1 MVGSS
6 GVSVSMPVVRRTLP
20 ETERPMK
27 KYLALALMLFVVSIG
42 CRRSTNGNPAVSSA
56 SYLVD
61 SDAFDL
67 QTVSALFQTGAVTDL
82 NALEQKI
89 NDPNSGINNVDVDK
103 DGQVDFVA
111 AEEVQNTTGG
121 KTVNFVAYPSSK
133 GGQDATTIA
142 TTTIA
147 PTPTGAVAVESGYS
161 DAVQGYDQ
169 NYYRYEVAPGPSFSS
184 MLLLSYMLSP
194 RPALY
199 YHPYSYYTPLYHPHP
214 LLTPSIRTSYRSSFQ
229 TTTHVSP
236 VPKMVRP
243 SSYTTPGKKAP
254 SGYVSPGKA
263 GSISQG
269 AGQMGDYKVNTSPA
283 KPATGFGGKP
293 STPAVA
299 PKSFPQSSPPKTGG
313 FGGGFSKPSGPSFKS
328 GKK

>member
-1 MVGSS
+1 
-6 GVSVSMPVVRRTLP
+6 
-20 ETERPMK
+20 MK
-27 KYLALALMLFVVSIG
+27 KYLTLALLMLATLAGG
-42 CRRSTNGNPAVSSA
+42 CRRSNGNPAVSSA

-67 QTVSALFQTGAVTDL
+67 QTVSALFQTGSVTDL
-82 NALEQKI
+82 SALEQKI

-111 AEEVQNTTGG
+111 VEEVQNTTGG

-142 TTTIA
+142 TTNIA
-147 PTPTGAVAVESGYS
+147 PTPTGAVAIESGYS

-169 NYYRYEVAPGPSFSS
+169 NYYRYEVQHGPTFSD
-184 MLLLSYMLSP
+184 MVLLSYMLSP

-214 LLTPSIRTSYRSSFQ
+214 LLTPSIRSSYRSSFQ

-269 AGQMGDYKVNTSPA
+269 AGQMGNYKVNTAPV
-283 KPATGFGGKP
+283 KPATGFGG
-293 STPAVA
+293 TPAA
-299 PKSFPQSSPPKTGG
+299 PKSFPQSSPPKSGG
-313 FGGGFSKPSGPSFKS
+313 FGGGVSKPSGPSFKS
-328 GKK
+328 GKR